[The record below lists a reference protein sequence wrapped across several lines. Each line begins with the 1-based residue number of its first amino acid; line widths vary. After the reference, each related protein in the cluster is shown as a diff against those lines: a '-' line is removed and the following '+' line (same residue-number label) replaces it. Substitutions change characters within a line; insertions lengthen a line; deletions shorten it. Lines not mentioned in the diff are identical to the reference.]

1 MTLLERSYM
10 NAAGTRNYKLFI
22 TAPLQGEAPP
32 LFVMLH
38 GCDQDA
44 EGFAAGTRMNELAE
58 ECHAVVLY
66 PEQCRMV
73 NPMGCWNWHDIQHQS
88 AAHGEP
94 SLIAGMTRQ
103 VIAEHGIDPMRVY
116 IAGLSAGGAMAL
128 IVGQQ
133 YPHLYAAVGV
143 HSGVP
148 SGVAIDLLS
157 ALRAMSYGPADET
170 VRRSNAR
177 LRKSHIV
184 PTIVFHGDADETVH
198 PSNGD
203 AIHSLSR
210 PRNRRATGATVLP
223 THRST
228 KTRTRKRPGAH
239 AVTRTHS
246 SRGGISNAELW
257 VVHGGGH
264 AWAGGSPEGTYTD
277 SGGPD
282 ASREMVRFFLQQRR
296 HASPTHR
303 VQKS

>member
-1 MTLLERSYM
+1 
-10 NAAGTRNYKLFI
+10 
-22 TAPLQGEAPP
+22 
-32 LFVMLH
+32 
-38 GCDQDA
+38 
-44 EGFAAGTRMNELAE
+44 MNELAE
-58 ECHAVVLY
+58 ECNAAVLY

-73 NPMGCWNWHDIQHQS
+73 NPMGCWNWHDIHHQS

-103 VIAEHGIDPMRVY
+103 VIVDHDIDPARVY

-133 YPHLYAAVGV
+133 YPQLFAAVGV

-148 SGVAIDLLS
+148 SGVATDLLS
-157 ALRAMSYGPADET
+157 ALRIMFEGPVGET
-170 VRRSNAR
+170 GKRSNAR
-177 LRKSHIV
+177 RRRSHVV

-198 PSNGD
+198 PSNGK
-203 AIHSLSR
+203 AIHRWSHQRTRLAIGANVLS
-210 PRNRRATGATVLP
+210 AQ
-223 THRST
+223 RST
-228 KTRTRKRPGAH
+228 ETRTRKRPGAH

-246 SRGGISNAELW
+246 ATDGVSEAELW

-282 ASREMVRFFLQQRR
+282 ASREMVRFFLQQRP
-296 HASPTHR
+296 HIATTDEAA
-303 VQKS
+303 KG

>member
-1 MTLLERSYM
+1 
-10 NAAGTRNYKLFI
+10 
-22 TAPLQGEAPP
+22 
-32 LFVMLH
+32 
-38 GCDQDA
+38 
-44 EGFAAGTRMNELAE
+44 MNELAE

-66 PEQCRMV
+66 PEQCRMA

-128 IVGQQ
+128 IVAQQ
-133 YPHLYAAVGV
+133 YPDLYAAVGV

-148 SGVAIDLLS
+148 SGIVTDLLS
-157 ALRAMSYGPADET
+157 ALRTMSDGPVDET
-170 VRRSNAR
+170 VSRSNAR
-177 LRKSHIV
+177 PHEPHLV
-184 PTIVFHGDADETVH
+184 PTIVFHGDADKTVH

-210 PRNRRATGATVLP
+210 HRNRRTTGETSLP
-223 THRST
+223 ARRST
-228 KTRTRKRPGAH
+228 ETRTRKRPGAH
-239 AVTRTHS
+239 AVTRTRS
-246 SRGGISNAELW
+246 SMGGKSDAELW

-264 AWAGGSPEGTYTD
+264 AWAGGSPEGSYTD

-282 ASREMVRFFLQQRR
+282 ASREMVRFFLQQHR
-296 HASPTHR
+296 ASATD
-303 VQKS
+303 